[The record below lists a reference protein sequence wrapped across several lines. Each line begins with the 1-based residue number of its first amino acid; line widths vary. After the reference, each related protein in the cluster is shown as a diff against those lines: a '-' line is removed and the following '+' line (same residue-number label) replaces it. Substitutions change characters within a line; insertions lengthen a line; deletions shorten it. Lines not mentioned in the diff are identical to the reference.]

1 MIDSYPFSRTRMYT
15 NTITKMTHGMAN
27 RITSWVGLTFTKFL
41 VIKTV
46 RTPHAASKLPDH
58 WTILVEPGDNPSPEP
73 SREYHMSKYM
83 KNIPELT
90 GILLSG
96 SRS

>member
-1 MIDSYPFSRTRMYT
+1 
-15 NTITKMTHGMAN
+15 MAN

-58 WTILVEPGDNPSPEP
+58 WTILVEAGDNPNPEP
-73 SREYHMSKYM
+73 SIEYHMSKYM